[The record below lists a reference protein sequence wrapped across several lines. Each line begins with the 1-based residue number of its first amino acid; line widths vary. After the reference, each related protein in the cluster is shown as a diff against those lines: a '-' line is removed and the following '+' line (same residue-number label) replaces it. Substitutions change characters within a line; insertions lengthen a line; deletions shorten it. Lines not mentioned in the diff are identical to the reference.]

1 MHKLL
6 SKLNGRLHRESR
18 SIILFMDNAGCHPED
33 MTSKYSNIKVIF
45 LPPNTTSVLQPLDLG
60 IIKNFKVYYRKLLLH
75 HILTKIE
82 ECDSANEVVKSVTIL
97 NAIRWVSAT
106 WGKVT
111 PETIKK
117 CFRKAGILN
126 KDFQVVTRDCECD
139 SEEDPFMDLDV
150 TSNMEDLESLMSQVT
165 TGDSSCSVE
174 EFINVDSELPV
185 CQDIYDD
192 KWDQEFLNHI
202 TQESSTEETEVIESE
217 DSEDEGEEDPVPAH
231 APQLKSFKEAMRY
244 LEEVSHFLDSK
255 GHADVA
261 NETCK
266 LMDSVAVLH
275 HSSLLSA
282 RQSTLKDYF
291 IDGP

>member
-60 IIKNFKVYYRKLLLH
+60 IIKNFKVYYRKLLSH

-97 NAIRWVSAT
+97 NAIRWVSAA

-111 PETIKK
+111 PDTIKK

-126 KDFQVVTRDCECD
+126 KDFQVVSRDCERD

-150 TSNMEDLESLMSQVT
+150 TSNMEDLESLSQVA

-217 DSEDEGEEDPVPAH
+217 DSEVEDPVPAH
-231 APQLKSFKEAMRY
+231 APQLKSFKEAID
-244 LEEVSHFLDSK
+244 EVSYFLDSK
-255 GHADVA
+255 GR
-261 NETCK
+261 
-266 LMDSVAVLH
+266 S
-275 HSSLLSA
+275 
-282 RQSTLKDYF
+282 Q
-291 IDGP
+291 

>member
-1 MHKLL
+1 MVAYIY
-6 SKLNGRLHRESR
+6 RESR

-45 LPPNTTSVLQPLDLG
+45 LPPNTASVLQPLDLG
-60 IIKNFKVYYRKLLLH
+60 IKHFKVYYRKLLLH

-97 NAIRWVSAT
+97 NAIRWVSAA

-111 PETIKK
+111 PDTIKK

-126 KDFQVVTRDCECD
+126 KDIQVVSRDCERD
-139 SEEDPFMDLDV
+139 SEEDPFMDLNV
-150 TSNMEDLESLMSQVT
+150 TSNMEDLESLMSQVA
-165 TGDSSCSVE
+165 TGDSSWSVQ

-217 DSEDEGEEDPVPAH
+217 DREDEDPVPAH
-231 APQLKSFKEAMRY
+231 APQLKSFKEAIRY
-244 LEEVSHFLDSK
+244 LEVSYFLDSK
-255 GHADVA
+255 GHADIA

-282 RQSTLKDYF
+282 RQSTLKD
-291 IDGP
+291 